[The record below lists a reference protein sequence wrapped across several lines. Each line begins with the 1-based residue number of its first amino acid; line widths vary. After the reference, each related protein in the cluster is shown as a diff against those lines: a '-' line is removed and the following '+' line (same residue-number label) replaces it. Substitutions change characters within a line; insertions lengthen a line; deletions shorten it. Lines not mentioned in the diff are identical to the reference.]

1 MAFRY
6 VLDTSSK
13 KYKCNKCFKK
23 SMVRYFDTEKNVLM
37 PLDYGR
43 CDREQKCGYL
53 KIPTGS
59 FSKEIEC
66 IYVPPLE
73 PSYLDISLIKASG
86 RGFKNNNF
94 INFLST
100 LFSQDQVKEV
110 ITKYLLGTSKLW
122 NGSTVFWQLDN
133 LNRLRHGKIMLYNEL
148 TGKRKKNRN
157 GKPYINSV
165 RSLLKL
171 KNFNLQQCLFGL
183 HLIKDK
189 EIKSIAVV
197 ESEKTAIIMSLF
209 KPEYV
214 WLATGSKSGFK
225 YEYLKE
231 IRDYNII
238 GFPDKSEYY
247 DWLNKSIELNKL
259 GFKIK
264 ISNFLENTD
273 YIDGTDLADVYI
285 DRVKDNNKEA
295 SQIIETNCN
304 QNVKR
309 LYQKNK
315 NLKLLIDIFDLT
327 DKNGVDFNL

>member
-6 VLDTSSK
+6 ILDTSSK
-13 KYKCNKCFKK
+13 KHKCNKCFKNT
-23 SMVRYFDTEKNVLM
+23 MVRYIDTEKNVMM
-37 PLDYGR
+37 PLDFGR

-53 KIPTGS
+53 NTPTGS
-59 FSKEIEC
+59 FSQSVEY

-73 PSYLDISLIKASG
+73 PSYLDINLIQASG
-86 RGFKNNNF
+86 RSFKNNNF
-94 INFLST
+94 IKFLKT
-100 LFSQDQVKEV
+100 LFSEEQVKEV
-110 ITKYLLGTSKLW
+110 IIKYLLGTSKVW
-122 NGSTVFWQLDN
+122 NGSTIFWQLDN
-133 LNRLRHGKIMLYNEL
+133 FNRLRHGKIMLYNEL
-148 TGKRKKNRN
+148 TGKREKNTE

-165 RSLLKL
+165 KSLLRL

-183 HLIKDK
+183 HLIKGK

-197 ESEKTAIIMSLF
+197 ESEKTAVIMSLF

-231 IRDYNII
+231 IRDYNIV

-264 ISNFLENTD
+264 VSDFLENTE
-273 YIDGTDLADVYI
+273 YTDGTDLADVYI
-285 DRVKDNNKEA
+285 NVAKNNSKEGL
-295 SQIIETNCN
+295 QIIETNCN
-304 QNVKR
+304 QKAK
-309 LYQKNK
+309 LLFQKNK
-315 NLKLLIDIFDLT
+315 SLKLLINMFDLT
-327 DKNGVDFNL
+327 DKNGLDFNL